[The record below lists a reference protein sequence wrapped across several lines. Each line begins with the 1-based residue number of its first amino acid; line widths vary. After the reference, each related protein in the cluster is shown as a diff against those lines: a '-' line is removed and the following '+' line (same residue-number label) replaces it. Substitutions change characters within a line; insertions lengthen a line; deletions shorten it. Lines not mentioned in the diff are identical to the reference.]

1 MESKKISDY
10 TEAEFFSLIS
20 ELFNRSFS
28 SEKERDV
35 VVYAIVNAAQHPDG
49 TDIIFYPKEDEED
62 SPDGVLKRIKE
73 WRAANGLPGFKAG

>member
-35 VVYAIVNAAQHPDG
+35 VVYAIVNAAQHPMG
-49 TDIIFYPKEDEED
+49 QILSFTQKKMKKIA
-62 SPDGVLKRIKE
+62 LK
-73 WRAANGLPGFKAG
+73 AY